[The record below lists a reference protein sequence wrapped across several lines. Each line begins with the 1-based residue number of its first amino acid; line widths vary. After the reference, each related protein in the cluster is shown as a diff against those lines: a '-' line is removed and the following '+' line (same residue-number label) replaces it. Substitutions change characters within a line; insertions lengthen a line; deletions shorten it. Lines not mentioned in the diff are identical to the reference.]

1 MRDEADWR
9 RGVGLEGE
17 VERGVMNCA
26 KGRVD
31 KGCLAMRT
39 SESDEVERTDQMLLS
54 LSFLQAPTHSFQAN
68 LE

>member
-39 SESDEVERTDQMLLS
+39 SESDEVELTLS
-54 LSFLQAPTHSFQAN
+54 SFLPLSIHSIQTN

>member
-31 KGCLAMRT
+31 KSCLAMRT
-39 SESDEVERTDQMLLS
+39 SESDEVESNAT
-54 LSFLQAPTHSFQAN
+54 LSFLPPTHSFQAN